1 MNATS
6 HVTQTIP
13 PIIAVT
19 HILQLYFIE
28 GGSTA
33 KPAVAKAP
41 STQKTEIDKKM
52 EATMRVFLTDFTT
65 VPMKACWRLG
75 MAAYALANT
84 VAIAKKKEKPLNRTN
99 AWRVGCP
106 LTATSDSFEL

>member
-1 MNATS
+1 MNATI
-6 HVTQTIP
+6 HTIQPIPSIIVP
-13 PIIAVT
+13 P
-19 HILQLYFIE
+19 HKLQVYSLE
-28 GGSTA
+28 RGSTA

-52 EATMRVFLTDFTT
+52 EATTRVFLTDLTT